1 MLEPFTLKR
10 LLLLE
15 GGELALQRH
24 AFVVDAAP
32 VLRYNRVGFCIIGNR
47 QRLQDWHQGVNT
59 FLNRTVLGLF
69 FLPQGI
75 FSFACA
81 QPGAF
86 GPFIGHAKRQRL

>member
-69 FLPQGI
+69 SCHSVYSLSRALSQAL
-75 FSFACA
+75 SALHRA
-81 QPGAF
+81 
-86 GPFIGHAKRQRL
+86 R